1 MWYNKI
7 VSLVF
12 DKKFIKI
19 LQMQSERKI
28 KKMNS
33 HTKRTDRIGIIIKM
47 LTDNPCKMLSLS
59 SFSELF
65 SVAKSSVS
73 EDIVHI
79 KSLFREYNI
88 GEIDTV
94 VGAGGG
100 VRFIPTV
107 SKEESKLFLD
117 GLCIELSK
125 EDRLMTGGFLYY
137 VDLLLMPDIAKKLGY
152 MLAGSFMSLQPD
164 AVLTMETMGIPIALM
179 TAQALGCP
187 LVTARKQ
194 PKLTEGPIITISY
207 TSESGKKLE
216 SMSIVKHSIKKDQR
230 VIIIDDFMRSGGTI
244 KGMRRLLEE
253 MEAVHVGTGILIS
266 SAVPEHKVITDY
278 VSLLTL
284 DGVDEQT
291 KTIHIRTTE

>member
-1 MWYNKI
+1 MI
-7 VSLVF
+7 V
-12 DKKFIKI
+12 
-19 LQMQSERKI
+19 QASERNFALSRKR
-28 KKMNS
+28 KSNKMNT

-59 SFSELF
+59 LFSELF

-79 KSLFREYNI
+79 KTLFKEYNI

-100 VRFIPTV
+100 VRFIPTG
-107 SKEESKLFLD
+107 SREEDKRFLE
-117 GLCIELSK
+117 GLCVELSK
-125 EDRLMTGGFLYY
+125 ESRLMTGGFLYY
-137 VDLLLMPDIAKKLGY
+137 SDLLFMPENAKRLGY
-152 MLAGSFMSLQPD
+152 MLATSFMALQPD
-164 AVLTMETMGIPIALM
+164 VVLTMETMGIPIALM

-194 PKLTEGPIITISY
+194 PKLTEGPIVTISY

-216 SMSIVKHSIKKDQR
+216 SMSIVKHSITKGQR

-244 KGMRRLLEE
+244 KGMRCLLDE
-253 MEAVHVGTGILIS
+253 MEAVHAGTGVLIS
-266 SAVPEHKVITDY
+266 SAAPKQKVIEDY

-291 KTIHIRTTE
+291 KRIHIRTTD

>member
-1 MWYNKI
+1 
-7 VSLVF
+7 
-12 DKKFIKI
+12 
-19 LQMQSERKI
+19 
-28 KKMNS
+28 MNS
-33 HTKRTDRIGIIIKM
+33 HTKRTDRIGIMIKM

-59 SFSELF
+59 SFSDLF

-79 KSLFREYNI
+79 KSLFKEYNI
-88 GEIDTV
+88 GDIDTV

-100 VRFIPTV
+100 VRFIP
-107 SKEESKLFLD
+107 SGNKAADKSFLD
-117 GLCIELSK
+117 SLCVELSK
-125 EDRLMTGGFLYY
+125 ESRLMTGGFLYY
-137 VDLLLMPDIAKKLGY
+137 SDLLFMPDVAKRLGY
-152 MLAGSFMSLQPD
+152 MLAGNFMSRQPG

-216 SMSIVKHSIKKDQR
+216 SMSIVKHSIKKGQK
-230 VIIIDDFMRSGGTI
+230 VVIIDDFMRSGGTI
-244 KGMRRLLEE
+244 KGMLRLLEE
-253 MEAVHVGTGILIS
+253 MEAVHTGTGVLIS
-266 SAVPEHKVITDY
+266 SAVPERKVITDY

-291 KTIHIRTTE
+291 KKIHIRTTEK